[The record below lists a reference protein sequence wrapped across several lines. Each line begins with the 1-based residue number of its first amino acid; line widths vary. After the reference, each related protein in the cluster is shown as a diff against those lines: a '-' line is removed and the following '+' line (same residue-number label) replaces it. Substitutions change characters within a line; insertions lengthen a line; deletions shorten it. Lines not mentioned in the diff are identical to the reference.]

1 MNYLKVTNMN
11 AKELKTLTDE
21 CLVKLLQNGDQNAM
35 GELYSRYFSLA
46 YRKCISFT
54 KNVDEANDLA
64 QDVMIR
70 VMEKIHLFK
79 GESKFSTWLYSVT
92 RNYCTDCIRKTKRTR
107 LKSIDLTYD
116 MSNCVYEAPEEA
128 IIEEDVAGRAL
139 EEISKEDQELLF
151 MKYQFNKSIQEIQET
166 YSISASA
173 VKMRLLRARSR
184 AVDMYHS
191 ISIQP
196 AA

>member
-1 MNYLKVTNMN
+1 MN
-11 AKELKTLTDE
+11 AKELNTLTDE
-21 CLVKLLQNGDQNAM
+21 CLVKLLQNGDKNAM

-46 YRKCISFT
+46 HRKCISFT
-54 KNVDEANDLA
+54 KNVDDANDLT

-92 RNYCTDCIRKTKRTR
+92 SNYCTDAIRKTKRTSFE
-107 LKSIDLTYD
+107 SIDATYD
-116 MSNCVYEAPEEA
+116 LADLSPFEHEER
-128 IIEEDVAGRAL
+128 EENEIRVDVAGRAL
-139 EEISKEDQELLF
+139 AGISKEDQQLLF
-151 MKYQFNKSIQEIQET
+151 MKYQFNKSIQELQVT

-173 VKMRLLRARSR
+173 VKMRLLRARSK
-184 AVDMYHS
+184 AVDMYS
-191 ISIQP
+191 LISMQS

>member
-1 MNYLKVTNMN
+1 MN
-11 AKELKTLTDE
+11 AKELNTLTDE
-21 CLVKLLQNGDQNAM
+21 CLVKLLQNGDKNAM

-46 YRKCISFT
+46 HRKCISFT
-54 KNVDEANDLA
+54 KNVDDANDLT

-92 RNYCTDCIRKTKRTR
+92 SNYCTDAIRKTRR
-107 LKSIDLTYD
+107 RSFESIDATYD
-116 MSNCVYEAPEEA
+116 IADLSPFEHEEREANE
-128 IIEEDVAGRAL
+128 IRVDVAGRAL
-139 EEISKEDQELLF
+139 AGISKEDQQLLF
-151 MKYQFNKSIQEIQET
+151 MKYQFNKSIQELQVT

-173 VKMRLLRARSR
+173 VKMRLLRARSK
-184 AVDMYHS
+184 AVDMYS
-191 ISIQP
+191 LISMQS